1 MMKNINMSEMSP
13 FLQDLC
19 AILGRI
25 YDEKNLIGTISTQK
39 IYLMASKLL
48 VRIATIIHPP
58 GFLEMPAINELMRRG
73 SCLMHLPVEVIANIY
88 ISVISYMIYEQQQ
101 QQSNVTFENLREYI
115 EYLAAGFLQ
124 IDASHCTTSSDL
136 DISSNTFNL
145 LAIFSLVLDYFKT
158 SNNNIKQL
166 LANIFKVSYF
176 RILIAIIN
184 I

>member
-1 MMKNINMSEMSP
+1 MKNFNTSDMLP
-13 FLQDLC
+13 FFQDVC
-19 AILGRI
+19 IILGRI
-25 YDEKNLIGTISTQK
+25 FEENNLIGTISTQK

-48 VRIATIIHPP
+48 IRMATIIHPP
-58 GFLEMPAINELMRRG
+58 GFLEMPTINDLMRRG

-88 ISVISYMIYEQQQ
+88 ISIISYMIFQQQ
-101 QQSNVTFENLREYI
+101 QHSNVTFENLREYI

-124 IDASHCTTSSDL
+124 IDASRYTTSSDL

-166 LANIFKVSYF
+166 LANIFKVLY
-176 RILIAIIN
+176 
-184 I
+184 